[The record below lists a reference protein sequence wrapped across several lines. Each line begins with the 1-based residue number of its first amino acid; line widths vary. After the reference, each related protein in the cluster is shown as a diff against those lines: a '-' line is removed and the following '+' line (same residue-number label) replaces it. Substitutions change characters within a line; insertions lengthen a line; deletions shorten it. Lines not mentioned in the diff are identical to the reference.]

1 MFRRPRTSAARRQ
14 DVFSKTRYQTKNHN
28 QQQPMPNNAQAAK
41 DAWNNN
47 NLAHTDTWG
56 YLFVKEELNESFADA
71 RDVRMD
77 ELAFYNPAASPQ
89 FIAADAKELAAS
101 LDRAFR
107 KKSRAV
113 FETDWTVPKAVE
125 AMQSILKDKEKLVCE
140 LAIQVDD
147 IYSFTG
153 EKLG

>member
-1 MFRRPRTSAARRQ
+1 
-14 DVFSKTRYQTKNHN
+14 
-28 QQQPMPNNAQAAK
+28 MPNDSQAAK

-56 YLFVKEELNESFADA
+56 FLFVKEELNVNFADA
-71 RDVRMD
+71 RDVPMS
-77 ELAFYNPAASPQ
+77 ELAFFNGAQSVEAL
-89 FIAADAKELAAS
+89 ATDAKFLAAS

-113 FETDWTVPKAVE
+113 FEAGWTVPKAIE
-125 AMQSILKDKEKLVCE
+125 AMQEILEQKDRLVCE
-140 LAIQVDD
+140 LGVQVDA

-153 EKLG
+153 ERMA